1 MMAALHFGVAIRL
14 APITAI
20 AVFEA
25 IGDRRDLPLQLV
37 RGDAQRL
44 LGLEA
49 DAGSTYLSVASA
61 LGAGKTAVPEPAP
74 EAVEERPTSPA
85 AEPPAPASPA
95 NVPAARPAPD
105 EPPALRWE

>member
-14 APITAI
+14 APITAS

-61 LGAGKTAVPEPAP
+61 LGAGKTAVPEPGP
-74 EAVEERPTSPA
+74 EAVDPTSPA
-85 AEPPAPASPA
+85 AEPPAPVSPA

-105 EPPALRWE
+105 EPTALRWE